1 MASVYAG
8 YRDIFTQATSSLT
21 HFEAAPGTGDASCA
35 PLMLD
40 TARDVPTPEGIELS
54 LRLAGPSARALAWLI
69 DLVVRVAVI
78 AALGTVLG
86 VLGKFGM
93 GLILIIWFALE
104 WLYPTAFEVW
114 FAGATPGKR
123 SLGLV
128 VLHDD
133 GTPIRLPASFTRN
146 LLRAVDFMP
155 VLYGFGLVSMLLSR
169 EFKRLGDIAA
179 GTVVVYREAA
189 SQHAAVPACAADPA
203 AAAVALV
210 RAARDPGSGHPLEQP
225 HRRARGG
232 AGRAG
237 PASDRGAHDAAAL
250 QRLIAIANHLIG
262 RRA

>member
-1 MASVYAG
+1 
-8 YRDIFTQATSSLT
+8 
-21 HFEAAPGTGDASCA
+21 
-35 PLMLD
+35 MLD

-54 LRLAGPSARALAWLI
+54 LRLAGPIARAGAWLI

-78 AALGTVLG
+78 AVLGMAMG
-86 VLGKFGM
+86 VLGKFGT
-93 GLILIIWFALE
+93 GLMLITWFALE

-114 FAGATPGKR
+114 FGGATPGKR

-133 GTPIRLPASFTRN
+133 GTPIRLPASLTRN

-155 VLYGFGLVSMLLSR
+155 MLYGFGLVSMLLSR
-169 EFKRLGDIAA
+169 DFKRLGDIAA

-189 SQHAAVPACAADPA
+189 TQHAAVPHAPPVPPPLALPLAEQRAILDLA
-203 AAAVALV
+203 TRSGGLTAERAEELAALV
-210 RAARDPGSGHPLEQP
+210 P
-225 HRRARGG
+225 HLT
-232 AGRAG
+232 AGRQ
-237 PASDRGAHDAAAL
+237 DAAAL